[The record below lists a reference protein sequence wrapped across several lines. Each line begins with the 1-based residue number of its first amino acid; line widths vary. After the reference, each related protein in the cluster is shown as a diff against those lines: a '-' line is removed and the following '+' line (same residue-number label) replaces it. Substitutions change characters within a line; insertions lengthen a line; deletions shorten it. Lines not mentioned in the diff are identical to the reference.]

1 MQKTVQLSAS
11 FAGNLSRRFWFWF
24 LAIQF
29 SVATVVIVFTACV
42 NYSLLSIVRTIYV
55 AITIDTAVLTTVA
68 SFVLLWRLQLDS
80 TGVTKLLHAL
90 VTGVII
96 GTALFCLTSQNFSSF
111 SLTLNAGLLF
121 EYLAFVCCSVVT
133 VFASLV
139 DIERRGGFNLL
150 LPTASPKVVDNLRNL
165 LSQNVL
171 SWSSTSLFVGIFVVL
186 VRQMTNS
193 FYSRIFACM
202 EAGNVCSY
210 DSQQKT
216 SVTVAS
222 ICGPFIISFFLRS
235 FIEIGHCLLVT
246 ALTHPLDFS
255 KLDLMARS
263 SNLITGGEDTFL
275 SEALAIGGAKLGEKN
290 FFWLQSYPHR
300 SSMISSSSGVSHS
313 NSSSSSSSSGSSSS
327 SSSAIKALPFSKD
340 RPTLTLALSSQG
352 DLSKKSSSAITIT
365 NSYSNSSSSSNSN
378 SNSILDILGG
388 WRKGSSP
395 WSEASEQQKNLKL
408 ELLKSVKPRLD
419 GPPLLPY
426 FCSQSRGLSQLRGVL
441 CRSLGFQ
448 DLRRI
453 TASKDKVKDLF
464 KAKGK
469 WPEIVFSCCGI
480 VDAAAI
486 QVDRLY
492 SSVSSYCILCSM

>member
-1 MQKTVQLSAS
+1 MQKTAQLSAS

-42 NYSLLSIVRTIYV
+42 NYSLLSIVRTLYV
-55 AITIDTAVLTTVA
+55 AITIGTAVLTTVA

-96 GTALFCLTSQNFSSF
+96 GTALFCLTSQSFSFF
-111 SLTLNAGLLF
+111 SLTLKAGLLF
-121 EYLAFVCCSVVT
+121 EYLSPVCCSVVT

-150 LPTASPKVVDNLRNL
+150 LPTDSPKVADNLRNL

-186 VRQMTNS
+186 VRQMTKS
-193 FYSRIFACM
+193 FYIRILACM
-202 EAGNVCSY
+202 EPGNVCSY
-210 DSQQKT
+210 DSQQQT
-216 SVTVAS
+216 SLTVTS
-222 ICGPFIISFFLRS
+222 ICGPSIISFFLRS

-263 SNLITGGEDTFL
+263 SNLISGGEDTFL
-275 SEALAIGGAKLGEKN
+275 SEALAIGGTKLGEKN
-290 FFWLQSYPHR
+290 FFWLQPYPHR
-300 SSMISSSSGVSHS
+300 SSMISSSSGVS
-313 NSSSSSSSSGSSSS
+313 NSSSGSSSS
-327 SSSAIKALPFSKD
+327 SSAGSRSSSSSVIKALSFSKD
-340 RPTLTLALSSQG
+340 RSTLTLALSSQG
-352 DLSKKSSSAITIT
+352 DLSKKPTTTSNSNSYS
-365 NSYSNSSSSSNSN
+365 NSYSNSSSN

-388 WRKGSSP
+388 WRKGASP
-395 WSEASEQQKNLKL
+395 WSEASELQKVFKQ
-408 ELLKSVKPRLD
+408 ELLKSVTPRLD

-426 FCSQSRGLSQLRGVL
+426 FCTQNRGLSQLRGVL

-453 TASKDKVKDLF
+453 TASKDKVKNLF

-486 QVDRLY
+486 QVNGLY
-492 SSVSSYCILCSM
+492 SFLSLYYI

>member
-42 NYSLLSIVRTIYV
+42 SYSLLSIIRTLYV
-55 AITIDTAVLTTVA
+55 AMTIATAVLATVA

-80 TGVTKLLHAL
+80 TGVMKLLHAL

-111 SLTLNAGLLF
+111 SLTFKAGLLF
-121 EYLAFVCCSVVT
+121 EYLSLVCCSVVT

-150 LPTASPKVVDNLRNL
+150 LPTASPKVADNLRNL

-171 SWSSTSLFVGIFVVL
+171 SWCSTSLFVGIFVVL
-186 VRQMTNS
+186 VRQITNT
-193 FYSRIFACM
+193 FYIRIFACM
-202 EAGNVCSY
+202 EAGNVCRY
-210 DSQQKT
+210 DSQQQT
-216 SVTVAS
+216 SVAVAS

-235 FIEIGHCLLVT
+235 FLEIGHCLLVT

-275 SEALAIGGAKLGEKN
+275 SEALAIGGAKLGEKS
-290 FFWLQSYPHR
+290 FFWLKSHPERR
-300 SSMISSSSGVSHS
+300 SMNSSSSGVSHS
-313 NSSSSSSSSGSSSS
+313 NISSSTGSRSSSSV
-327 SSSAIKALPFSKD
+327 IKALPFSKD
-340 RPTLTLALSSQG
+340 RPTLTLDLSSQG
-352 DLSKKSSSAITIT
+352 DFSKKPSTTATATIT
-365 NSYSNSSSSSNSN
+365 SSNSSSNSN
-378 SNSILDILGG
+378 SVLDILGG
-388 WRKGSSP
+388 WRKGASP
-395 WSEASEQQKNLKL
+395 WSEASELQKVFKQ
-408 ELLKSVKPRLD
+408 ELLKSVTPRLD

-426 FCSQSRGLSQLRGVL
+426 FCTQNRGLQQLRGVL
-441 CRSLGFQ
+441 CRSLGLQ

-453 TASKDKVKDLF
+453 TASKDKVKNLF

-486 QVDRLY
+486 QVDGQL
-492 SSVSSYCILCSM
+492 SSLSLNCILCSM